1 MNSNLVKIV
10 SASLFG
16 FGLILSA
23 PAFSDAG
30 APKPAAP
37 ENMNVKSGGR
47 VNNILRREIGRA
59 LSKLPDFDA
68 KNSEVLEVFTW
79 SGAAGPGMI
88 VATREGIGRSAGC
101 AIYEKVGNSDFELV
115 NGQPF
120 CWFSSPSG
128 EFNEESSSVR
138 FLGKISQSYDGQ
150 LNDVWFEL
158 FYDARI
164 GVFCDPFSMSKKF
177 KCEDGF
183 CGRGV
188 NKSSEG
194 KMNF

>member
-1 MNSNLVKIV
+1 MNSNLVRIV

-30 APKPAAP
+30 TPKPAAP
-37 ENMNVKSGGR
+37 ENINIKSGGR

-88 VATREGIGRSAGC
+88 VAARERIGRSAGC
-101 AIYEKVGNSDFELV
+101 AIYEKLETLILNWLMANHSVGFPV
-115 NGQPF
+115 H
-120 CWFSSPSG
+120 
-128 EFNEESSSVR
+128 
-138 FLGKISQSYDGQ
+138 Q
-150 LNDVWFEL
+150 LNL
-158 FYDARI
+158 IKNLLA
-164 GVFCDPFSMSKKF
+164 
-177 KCEDGF
+177 
-183 CGRGV
+183 
-188 NKSSEG
+188 
-194 KMNF
+194 

>member
-1 MNSNLVKIV
+1 MNSNLVRIV

-30 APKPAAP
+30 APKTAAS
-37 ENMNVKSGGR
+37 ENINIKSGGR

-88 VATREGIGRSAGC
+88 VATRERIGRSAGC

-120 CWFSSPSG
+120 CWFSSPSV
-128 EFNEESSSVR
+128 EFNKESSSVR
-138 FLGKISQSYDGQ
+138 FLGKIRRSYDSP

-158 FYDARI
+158 FYNAHI
-164 GVFCDPFSMSKKF
+164 GVFCDPFSRSKKF
-177 KCEDGF
+177 KCEDDF

-188 NKSSEG
+188 NGSSG
-194 KMNF
+194 A